1 MLPQQ
6 LMFGTPR
13 KLPAVRDTPGRVV
26 VLDIAFGSGSVFEK
40 VTQPF
45 ITGLGDRLRGW
56 IDHHDH
62 ELHGQFSN
70 DPRFVLATK
79 AEHGACPEMV
89 TPELVERVGPA
100 ETIVC
105 HTDFDGLASAAKWMR
120 AGRAPY
126 PHCDEDARAIDTR
139 IGQPSSIGQR
149 MDQALRARPRDFG
162 LMGLLVR
169 HLYQGLADQ
178 SLWQP
183 IDEARAEWK
192 VVEAQTRVYAEAYR
206 RLPPGVACVEVPAPA
221 RRYDKTLLLLLGQ
234 EREPVSVVIDRDSV
248 AVAARFDSGFNFLQM
263 LSLSG
268 GMPTRVSV
276 PRKRL
281 PEVLLA
287 LGVPK
292 SELA

>member
-13 KLPAVRDTPGRVV
+13 KLPAVKDTPGRVV

-40 VTQPF
+40 VTRPF
-45 ITGLGDRLRGW
+45 IDGLGSRLRGW
-56 IDHHDH
+56 VDHHDH
-62 ELHGQFSN
+62 ELHAQFARDS
-70 DPRFVLATK
+70 RFVLATK

-89 TPELVERVGPA
+89 TPELVDRIGP
-100 ETIVC
+100 TDVIVC

-120 AGRAPY
+120 AGQAPY
-126 PHCDEDARAIDTR
+126 PQCDADAWAIDTR
-139 IGQPSSIGQR
+139 IGQPSATGQR
-149 MDQALRARPRDFG
+149 MDQALRARPRDLG

-169 HLYQGLADQ
+169 HMYHGLSDE

-183 IDEARAEWK
+183 IDAARAEWK
-192 VVEAQTRVYAEAYR
+192 RVEAQTRTYAEAYR

-221 RRYDKTLLLLLGQ
+221 RTYDKTLLLLLGQ
-234 EREPVSVVIDRDSV
+234 EREAVSVVVDRESV

-263 LSLSG
+263 FSLSG

-281 PEVLLA
+281 AEVLGA

-292 SELA
+292 SEQP